1 MAFGF
6 VFHSVVQASIITLD
20 VLEVR
25 VRAVQNAGHKQR
37 GFSQHTTF
45 VSSVSYPLAESL
57 SLARHRALATRHPT
71 GPALALSHAQW
82 QRDAPCAAACLT
94 NTKH

>member
-6 VFHSVVQASIITLD
+6 VFHAVVQASIITLN

-25 VRAVQNAGHKQR
+25 VRAVQNDGHKQR
-37 GFSQHTTF
+37 VFFATLHK
-45 VSSVSYPLAESL
+45 VSSGFKTLAESL

-71 GPALALSHAQW
+71 GPALALTHAQW
-82 QRDAPCAAACLT
+82 RRAAPCAAAPAYKC
-94 NTKH
+94 KS